1 MMKKQSGFTL
11 IEIVMVLVLL
21 GILTAVA
28 VPKYFDLQ
36 EEAARNVANSYAA
49 EYQSRLNAEF
59 AKELMKGE
67 TCSQARSNAVTTV
80 NGDSTIVGA
89 SIENGIRSGVSDAT
103 SSGKKPITIAVKGK
117 VQTDATYEVTLP
129 ACSSDN
135 TNTTTTPDSEENGEK
150 SPS

>member
-59 AKELMKGE
+59 AKELMKGA
-67 TCSQARSNAVTTV
+67 TCSQARSNAVATV
-80 NGDSTIVGA
+80 NGDKTIRDDA
-89 SIENGIRSGVSDAT
+89 IENGVRVGVTEEDAK
-103 SSGKKPITIAVKGK
+103 SSGKKAITIAVKGK
-117 VQTDATYEVTLP
+117 EQTGVTYEVTLP
-129 ACSSDN
+129 ACSSD
-135 TNTTTTPDSEENGEK
+135 TTTTTTTPGGGNG
-150 SPS
+150 